1 VPLYLGTT
9 TGVHYII
16 YDLSEINKRF
26 LPGFA
31 LFYAEKEQKNTKKHI
46 CLKKQV
52 CFNRLQ
58 KKNDWNVSR
67 VLYQTT
73 IYLVLALPQGSRHHR
88 DARDSA

>member
-1 VPLYLGTT
+1 MPLYLGTT

-52 CFNRLQ
+52 CFN
-58 KKNDWNVSR
+58 
-67 VLYQTT
+67 
-73 IYLVLALPQGSRHHR
+73 
-88 DARDSA
+88 